1 MELSKSDKRIARTI
15 IEKGLLN
22 EFVKGLNKADK
33 ILNDWKQGKGD
44 VRESY
49 YALFKHISGFD
60 KGIARRYDGM
70 RNSDLLFVVIQQ
82 LNEGL
87 IDKQEL
93 DSFSEEG
100 KEWIVRILSF
110 RDM

>member
-22 EFVKGLNKADK
+22 EFTKGLNKADK

-49 YALFKHISGFD
+49 HALFKHISGFD

-70 RNSDLLFVVIQQ
+70 SNSDLLDIILQQ
-82 LNEGL
+82 LKEKL

-93 DSFSEEG
+93 EAFSQEG
-100 KEWIVRILSF
+100 QEIIQRILSF
-110 RDM
+110 RNM

>member
-1 MELSKSDKRIARTI
+1 MELSKGDKRIARTI
-15 IEKGLLN
+15 IEKGLMK
-22 EFVKGLNKADK
+22 EFAEGLNKADK

-49 YALFKHISGFD
+49 HALFKHISDFD

-70 RNSDLLFVVIQQ
+70 RNSVLIFVVLQQ
-82 LNEGL
+82 LNEKL
-87 IDKQEL
+87 IEEQEL
-93 DSFSEEG
+93 QAFSADGQEL
-100 KEWIVRILSF
+100 IQRILSF

>member
-15 IEKGLLN
+15 IQKGLMN
-22 EFVKGLNKADK
+22 EFAKGLNKADK

-44 VRESY
+44 ARESY
-49 YALFKHISGFD
+49 HALFKYISGFN

-70 RNSDLLFVVIQQ
+70 SNFDLVFVVVAQ

-87 IDKQEL
+87 IEKQDLEA
-93 DSFSEEG
+93 FSAEG
-100 KEWIVRILSF
+100 QTFIQGILSL

>member
-22 EFVKGLNKADK
+22 EFTKGLNKADK
-33 ILNDWKQGKGD
+33 ILNDWKQGKSD

-49 YALFKHISGFD
+49 HALFKHITGFD

-70 RNSDLLFVVIQQ
+70 RNSDLLDIILQQ
-82 LNEGL
+82 LNENL
-87 IDKQEL
+87 IDKQDL
-93 DSFSEEG
+93 QLFSAEG
-100 KEWIVRILSF
+100 QDFIQGLLSL
-110 RDM
+110 RLM

>member
-15 IEKGLLN
+15 IEKGLMK
-22 EFVKGLNKADK
+22 EFEKGLNKADK

-49 YALFKHISGFD
+49 HALFKHISGFD

-70 RNSDLLFVVIQQ
+70 RNSDLIYIVIQQ
-82 LNEGL
+82 LNEDLIEKQDLEAFSAEGQAFIQGL
-87 IDKQEL
+87 
-93 DSFSEEG
+93 
-100 KEWIVRILSF
+100 LSL
-110 RDM
+110 RLM